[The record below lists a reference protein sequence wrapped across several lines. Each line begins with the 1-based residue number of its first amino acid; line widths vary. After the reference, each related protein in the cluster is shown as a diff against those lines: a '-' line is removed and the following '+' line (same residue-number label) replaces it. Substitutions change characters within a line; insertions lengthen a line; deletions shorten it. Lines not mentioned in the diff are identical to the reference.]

1 MEFKVA
7 LHNRPDFV
15 TEQTEKRE
23 RAKTPPPP
31 AVAGLP
37 KEPRSSFLVQVSGLS
52 CHENQVVRMNIA
64 TQFNAQ
70 TECEFPE

>member
-15 TEQTEKRE
+15 IEQMEKRE

-37 KEPRSSFLVQVSGLS
+37 KEPRSSSHVQISGVS
-52 CHENQVVRMNIA
+52 CHENQDVRINIA

-70 TECEFPE
+70 TECESPE